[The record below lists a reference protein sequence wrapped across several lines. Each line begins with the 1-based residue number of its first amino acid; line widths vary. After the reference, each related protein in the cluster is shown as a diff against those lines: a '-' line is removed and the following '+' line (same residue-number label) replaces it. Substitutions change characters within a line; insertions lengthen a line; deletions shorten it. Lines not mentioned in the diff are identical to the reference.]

1 MIRSL
6 VLAGL
11 AAALTVT
18 AFSVT
23 PSVAAQPYPQCMTDD
38 GYGRYRPCS
47 GRYKRQHPNWRS
59 GAECMTD
66 DGYGRYR
73 PCSSLYFQ
81 GGGPSGQY
89 NPSPYQPNAKKQSP
103 Y

>member
-23 PSVAAQPYPQCMTDD
+23 PSVAAPPYPQ
-38 GYGRYRPCS
+38 
-47 GRYKRQHPNWRS
+47 
-59 GAECMTD
+59 CMTD